1 MTAEPVV
8 TPEPVVTTAPVATTG
23 PAHTAAGS
31 SAGAAGA
38 AVNTTAGI
46 VDAGTRGVG
55 ADVGRPDGVPKV
67 QGRFAFSSDLW
78 ADDFL
83 WGHTLRSP
91 HASANIRG
99 IDIGPALATAGV
111 HAVLLAD
118 DVPGRLNYGLE
129 HPDQPVLA
137 DGQVRYVGE
146 PVAVVAADHPDVARR
161 AAEAIVVNY
170 EVTDPLTDPEAA
182 PTAAPIHPNG
192 NVFREINIRHGDLD
206 ATGEVVVEGTYE
218 VGMQDQA
225 FMGPESGLALPDDD
239 GGVELFISTQWLHV
253 DREQIAACLGIDEE
267 QVRLTLAGV
276 GGAFGAREDLSL
288 QIHLCLLA
296 LHTGKPVKMV
306 YSRDESFFGHVHRHP
321 AKMWYRH
328 HADGDGRLV
337 KVEARIV
344 LDGGAYASTSSAV
357 IANASCFAAG
367 PYKVPAAHI
376 VGLAARTNNPP
387 CGAMRGFGAVQ
398 TCFGHES
405 QMDKLA
411 AALGMDPVELRL
423 INALDSGDRLVT
435 GQVITG
441 TFPVAEVIRQCAG
454 APAPDIPPSDDRRDL
469 PGGSGR
475 TTDAADTVRGT
486 GFAVGFKN
494 LMFSEGYDDYSS
506 AACRVADG
514 VATVTCAC
522 AEVGQGFVTLA
533 QQIARTELGVDEVI
547 LAPAQTATIGSAG
560 SSSASRQTWMSGGAV
575 QAACRAVRDQILA
588 DVAADWGV
596 SPDGLVLRDGLV
608 VSLDGQQEALLA
620 QITAGA
626 GYEADVEYHHAP
638 TEALDENGQGN
649 AHVSFACAAHRVIA
663 DVDPD
668 LGLVRIR
675 DITTAQDVGRI
686 LNPTQ
691 AVGQIEGGTAQGV
704 GLALMEEIVLDNGLV
719 RNASFTDYVIP
730 TTLDMPDVTI
740 AAWVEEPEPNAPYG
754 AKGIGEPPTIS
765 SSAAVAA
772 AVRAAT
778 GLPLPRIPIRPADIA
793 LG

>member
-1 MTAEPVV
+1 MTAEPV
-8 TPEPVVTTAPVATTG
+8 TTTG
-23 PAHTAAGS
+23 PANSSAANTTAAGS
-31 SAGAAGA
+31 AAA
-38 AVNTTAGI
+38 NATAGI
-46 VDAGTRGVG
+46 VDAGIRGVG

-91 HASANIRG
+91 HASARILD

-118 DVPGRLNYGLE
+118 DVPGCITYGLE
-129 HPDQPVLA
+129 HGDQPALA
-137 DGQVRYVGE
+137 NGQVRYVGE
-146 PVAVVAADHPDVARR
+146 PVALVAADHPDIARR
-161 AAEAIVVNY
+161 AAEAIVVDY

-182 PTAAPIHPNG
+182 PDAAPIHPDG
-192 NVFREINIRHGDLD
+192 NVIRELIIRHGDLD

-239 GGVELFISTQWLHV
+239 GGGVELFISTQWLHV

-398 TCFGHES
+398 TCFAHES

-423 INALDSGDRLVT
+423 INALDSGDRLIT

-596 SPDGLVLRDGLV
+596 SPDGMVLRDGLV

-620 QITAGA
+620 QITAGS

-649 AHVSFACAAHRVIA
+649 AHVSFACAAHRVVA

-668 LGLVRIR
+668 LGLVRVR

-704 GLALMEEIVLDNGLV
+704 GLALMEEIVLDSGLV

>member
-1 MTAEPVV
+1 MTSGSGMEP
-8 TPEPVVTTAPVATTG
+8 EAGSAVATGGTD
-23 PAHTAAGS
+23 T
-31 SAGAAGA
+31 
-38 AVNTTAGI
+38 I
-46 VDAGTRGVG
+46 VDTGTRGVG

-91 HASANIRG
+91 HPSARIRG

-118 DVPGRLNYGLE
+118 DVPGRLTFGLE

-146 PVAVVAADHPDVARR
+146 PVALVAADHPDVARR
-161 AAEAIVVNY
+161 AAEAIAVDY
-170 EVTDPLTDPEAA
+170 EVLPPLTDPEAA
-182 PTAAPIHPNG
+182 PTAEPIHPDG
-192 NVFREINIRHGDLD
+192 NVFRELVIRHGDLNR
-206 ATGEVVVEGTYE
+206 TGEVVVEGVYE

-225 FMGPESGLALPDDD
+225 FMGPESGMALPDDD
-239 GGVELFISTQWLHV
+239 GGVELFVSTQWLHV
-253 DREQIAACLGIDEE
+253 DREQIAACLGLDEE
-267 QVRLTLAGV
+267 RVRITLGGV

-288 QIHLCLLA
+288 QVHLCLLA

-306 YSRDESFFGHVHRHP
+306 YSRDESFVGHVHRHP

-328 HADGDGRLV
+328 HADRDGRLV
-337 KVEARIV
+337 KVEARVV

-376 VGLAARTNNPP
+376 VGLAMRTNNPP

-411 AALGMDPVELRL
+411 AALDIDPVELRL
-423 INALDSGDRLVT
+423 LNALAPGDRLIT

-441 TFPVAEVIRQCAG
+441 TLPVAEVIRQCAY
-454 APAPDIPPSDDRRDL
+454 APEPDIPASDDRRDL

-475 TTDAADTVRGT
+475 TTDATDTVRGT
-486 GFAVGFKN
+486 GFAVGIKN
-494 LMFSEGYDDYSS
+494 LMFSEGFDDYSS
-506 AACRVADG
+506 AGCRVSDG
-514 VATVTCAC
+514 VATITCAC

-588 DVAADWGV
+588 DVAADWDV

-608 VSLDGQQEALLA
+608 VSLDGQREAPLS
-620 QITAGA
+620 QVTAGP
-626 GYEADVEYHHAP
+626 GYEADVEFHHAP
-638 TEALDENGQGN
+638 TEPLDENGQGN
-649 AHVSFACAAHRVIA
+649 AHVSFACAAHRVVA

-668 LGLVRIR
+668 LGLVRVR

-691 AVGQIEGGTAQGV
+691 AVGQIEGGIAQGL
-704 GLALMEEIVLDNGLV
+704 GLALMEEIVVDNGLV

-730 TTLDMPDVTI
+730 TTLDMPPVTI
-740 AAWVEEPEPNAPYG
+740 AAFIEEPEPGAPYG

-765 SSAAVAA
+765 SSAAIASA
-772 AVRAAT
+772 IRAAT
-778 GLPLPRIPIRPADIA
+778 DLPLPRIPIHPPDIA
-793 LG
+793 LA

>member
-1 MTAEPVV
+1 MTAE
-8 TPEPVVTTAPVATTG
+8 TA
-23 PAHTAAGS
+23 
-31 SAGAAGA
+31 
-38 AVNTTAGI
+38 NITAGRSADTI
-46 VDAGTRGVG
+46 IDSRTRGVG

-91 HASANIRG
+91 HPSARIRS
-99 IDIGPALATAGV
+99 IDIGPALAMAGV

-118 DVPGRLNYGLE
+118 DVPGRLTYGLE
-129 HPDQPVLA
+129 HGDQPALA
-137 DGQVRYVGE
+137 DGQVRYMGE
-146 PVAVVAADHPDVARR
+146 PVALVAADHPDIARR
-161 AAEAIVVNY
+161 AAEAIAVDY
-170 EVTDPLTDPEAA
+170 GVTDPLIDPEAA
-182 PTAAPIHPNG
+182 PTAAPIHPDG
-192 NVFREINIRHGDLD
+192 NVIRELIIRHGDLD
-206 ATGEVVVEGTYE
+206 CSGEVVVEGVYE

-225 FMGPESGLALPDDD
+225 FMGPESGMALPDDD
-239 GGVELFISTQWLHV
+239 GGVELFVSTQWLHV
-253 DREQIAACLGIDEE
+253 DRNQIAACLGIDEE
-267 QVRLTLAGV
+267 QVRITLAGV

-288 QIHLCLLA
+288 QVHLCLLA

-306 YSRDESFFGHVHRHP
+306 YSRDESFLGHVHRHP

-328 HADGDGRLV
+328 HADRDGRLV
-337 KVEARIV
+337 KVEARLV
-344 LDGGAYASTSSAV
+344 LDGGAYASSSSAV

-367 PYKVPAAHI
+367 PYKVPAAHV
-376 VGLAARTNNPP
+376 VGLAVRTNNPP

-398 TCFGHES
+398 ACFGHES

-411 AALGMDPVELRL
+411 AALDMDPVELRL
-423 INALDSGDRLVT
+423 LNALAPGDRLIT

-441 TFPVAEVIRQCAG
+441 TLPVAEVIRQCAQ
-454 APAPDIPPSDDRRDL
+454 APAPEIPLTDDRRDL

-475 TTDAADTVRGT
+475 TTDPADTVRGT

-506 AACRVADG
+506 AACRVSDG
-514 VATVTCAC
+514 VATITCAC

-547 LAPAQTATIGSAG
+547 LAPAQTAAIGSAG
-560 SSSASRQTWMSGGAV
+560 STSASRQTWMSGGAV
-575 QAACRAVRDQILA
+575 QAACREVRDQILA
-588 DVAADWGV
+588 DVAAQWGTAA
-596 SPDGLVLRDGLV
+596 DGLVLRDGMI
-608 VSLDGQQEALLA
+608 VSLDGQREALLA
-620 QITAGA
+620 QVTAGA

-638 TEALDENGQGN
+638 TEALDKNGQGN
-649 AHVSFACAAHRVIA
+649 AHVSFACAAHRATA

-668 LGLVRIR
+668 LGLVRVR

-691 AVGQIEGGTAQGV
+691 AVGQIEGGIAQGL
-704 GLALMEEIVLDNGLV
+704 GLALMEEIVLDDGLV

-730 TTLDMPDVTI
+730 TTLDMPPVTI
-740 AAWVEEPEPNAPYG
+740 AAFIEEPEPSAPYG
-754 AKGIGEPPTIS
+754 AKGIGEPPAIS

-778 GLPLPRIPIRPADIA
+778 GLALPRIPIRPADIA
-793 LG
+793 LP

>member
-1 MTAEPVV
+1 MTSGAGPG
-8 TPEPVVTTAPVATTG
+8 PEATN
-23 PAHTAAGS
+23 
-31 SAGAAGA
+31 A
-38 AVNTTAGI
+38 AVTGGTDTI
-46 VDAGTRGVG
+46 VDTGTRGVG

-91 HASANIRG
+91 HPSARIRG
-99 IDIGPALATAGV
+99 IDIGPALATAGA

-118 DVPGRLNYGLE
+118 DVPGRLTFGLE

-146 PVAVVAADHPDVARR
+146 PVALVAADHPDVARR
-161 AAEAIVVNY
+161 AAEAIAVDY
-170 EVTDPLTDPEAA
+170 EVLPPLTDPEAA
-182 PTAAPIHPNG
+182 LTAAPIHPDG
-192 NVFREINIRHGDLD
+192 NVFRELVIRHGDVD
-206 ATGEVVVEGTYE
+206 RTGEVVVEGVYE

-225 FMGPESGLALPDDD
+225 FMGPESGMALPDYD
-239 GGVELFISTQWLHV
+239 GGVELFVSTQWLHV
-253 DREQIAACLGIDEE
+253 DREQIAACLGLDEE
-267 QVRLTLAGV
+267 RVRITLAGV

-288 QIHLCLLA
+288 QVHLCLLA

-306 YSRDESFFGHVHRHP
+306 YSRDESFVGHVHRHP

-328 HADGDGRLV
+328 HADWDGRLV
-337 KVEARIV
+337 KVEARVV

-376 VGLAARTNNPP
+376 VGLAMRTNNPP

-411 AALGMDPVELRL
+411 AALGIDPVELRL
-423 INALDSGDRLVT
+423 LNALAPGDRLVT

-441 TFPVAEVIRQCAG
+441 TLPVAEVIRQCAY
-454 APAPDIPPSDDRRDL
+454 APEPDIPASDDRRDL

-486 GFAVGFKN
+486 GFAVGIKN
-494 LMFSEGYDDYSS
+494 LMFSEGFDDYSS
-506 AACRVADG
+506 AACRVSDG
-514 VATVTCAC
+514 VATITCAC

-588 DVAADWGV
+588 DVAADWDV
-596 SPDGLVLRDGLV
+596 ALDGLVLREGLV
-608 VSLDGQQEALLA
+608 VSLDGQREAPLA
-620 QITAGA
+620 LVTAGA
-626 GYEADVEYHHAP
+626 GYEADVEFHHAP
-638 TEALDENGQGN
+638 TEPLDENGQGN
-649 AHVSFACAAHRVIA
+649 AHVSFACAAHRVVA

-668 LGLVRIR
+668 LGLVRVR

-691 AVGQIEGGTAQGV
+691 AVGQIEGGIAQGL
-704 GLALMEEIVLDNGLV
+704 GLALMEEIVVDNGLV

-730 TTLDMPDVTI
+730 TTLDMPPVTI
-740 AAWVEEPEPNAPYG
+740 AAFIEEPEPGAPYG

-765 SSAAVAA
+765 SSAAIASA
-772 AVRAAT
+772 IRSAT
-778 GLPLPRIPIRPADIA
+778 GLPLPRIPIHPPDIA
-793 LG
+793 LP

>member
-1 MTAEPVV
+1 MTAEPF
-8 TPEPVVTTAPVATTG
+8 
-23 PAHTAAGS
+23 
-31 SAGAAGA
+31 GAAGA
-38 AVNTTAGI
+38 ANSMAEGSTETIGGTDTI

-55 ADVGRPDGVPKV
+55 ADVSRPDGVPKV

-118 DVPGRLNYGLE
+118 DVPGRLTYGLE

-146 PVAVVAADHPDVARR
+146 PVAIVAADHPDIARR
-161 AAEAIVVNY
+161 AAEAIVVDY

-182 PTAAPIHPNG
+182 PTAAPIHPDG
-192 NVFREINIRHGDLD
+192 NVFRELNIRHGDQD

-239 GGVELFISTQWLHV
+239 GGVELFISTQWLHI

-328 HADGDGRLV
+328 HADRDGRLV

-344 LDGGAYASTSSAV
+344 IDGGAYASTSSAV
-357 IANASCFAAG
+357 IVNASCFAAG
-367 PYKVPAAHI
+367 PYKVPSAHI

-411 AALGMDPVELRL
+411 VALDMDPIELRL
-423 INALDSGDRLVT
+423 INALDSGDRLIT

-454 APAPDIPPSDDRRDL
+454 APEPHIPPSDDRRDL

-575 QAACRAVRDQILA
+575 QAACRAVRDQILS
-588 DVAADWGV
+588 DVAEAWGV
-596 SPDGLVLRDGLV
+596 APDGLVLRDGLV

-620 QITAGA
+620 QITAGP

-668 LGLVRIR
+668 LGLVRVR

-704 GLALMEEIVLDNGLV
+704 GLALMEEIILDNGLV

-740 AAWVEEPEPNAPYG
+740 AAWVEEPEPGAPYG

-772 AVRAAT
+772 AIRNAT
-778 GLPLPRIPIRPADIA
+778 NLPLPRIPIRPPDIA
-793 LG
+793 LS

>member
-8 TPEPVVTTAPVATTG
+8 TSAPATTTAAANT
-23 PAHTAAGS
+23 TAAG

-38 AVNTTAGI
+38 DTI

-118 DVPGRLNYGLE
+118 DVPGCITYGLE
-129 HPDQPVLA
+129 HGDQPALA
-137 DGQVRYVGE
+137 NGQVRYVGE
-146 PVAVVAADHPDVARR
+146 PVALVAADHPDIARR
-161 AAEAIVVNY
+161 AAEAIVVDY

-182 PTAAPIHPNG
+182 PDAAPIHPDG
-192 NVFREINIRHGDLD
+192 NVIRELIIRHGDLD
-206 ATGEVVVEGTYE
+206 SSGEVTVEGTYE

-225 FMGPESGLALPDDD
+225 FMGPESGLALPDED
-239 GGVELFISTQWLHV
+239 GGVELFVSTQWLHV
-253 DREQIAACLGIDEE
+253 DREQVAACLGIPEE
-267 QVRLTLAGV
+267 KVRITLAGV

-288 QIHLCLLA
+288 QVHLCMLA
-296 LHTGKPVKMV
+296 LYTGKPVKMV
-306 YSRDESFFGHVHRHP
+306 YSRDESFYGHVHRHP

-328 HADGDGRLV
+328 HADRDGRLV

-344 LDGGAYASTSSAV
+344 LDGGAYASSSGAV

-376 VGLAARTNNPP
+376 VGLAVRTNNPP

-398 TCFGHES
+398 TCFAHES

-423 INALDSGDRLVT
+423 LNALDSGDRLIT

-454 APAPDIPPSDDRRDL
+454 APVPHIPPSDDRRDL

-620 QITAGA
+620 QITTGP

-740 AAWVEEPEPNAPYG
+740 AAWVEHPEPNAPYG

-772 AVRAAT
+772 AVRDAT
-778 GLPLPRIPIRPADIA
+778 NLPLPKIPIHPADIA